1 MWLMK
6 FQENPENGSLD
17 TDENEIFFPSKVPF
31 IFDQSRQS
39 CTVCGACFESETC
52 DVAVK
57 FIQWKPIYSRKDTSF
72 SMTYLLTDC
81 YQTKL
86 FLAHVWK
93 SQCKTLQDMPSKG
106 DRDTVRVTLLIS
118 KLPLAVDRLRP
129 NLQFLYRMRGNFD
142 VWIFR
147 KIEAETQPR
156 TNFVPPK

>member
-1 MWLMK
+1 MTYLK
-6 FQENPENGSLD
+6 ETYITFSTCVGNVRYAISGKSRKQKPRYSQELNFS
-17 TDENEIFFPSKVPF
+17 PSIELY
-31 IFDQSRQS
+31 IFDQSRQI
-39 CTVCGACFESETC
+39 CTVCSACLESETR

-142 VWIFR
+142 V
-147 KIEAETQPR
+147 
-156 TNFVPPK
+156 